1 MKQDPKKILDQAL
14 QLEPATRAFVAEV
27 LLESLDFEE
36 DFVLSQEWLDEI
48 RRRCEDI
55 DRGKTEL
62 LDGETVIAELRS
74 KYP

>member
-1 MKQDPKKILDQAL
+1 MKQDPKKLLEQAL
-14 QLEPATRAFVAEV
+14 RLEPATRAFVAEV

-36 DFVLSQEWLDEI
+36 DFALSQEWLDEV

-62 LDGETVIAELRS
+62 LDSETVIAELRG